1 VGAADRARSGAE
13 QRATTTT
20 VTIVA
25 AAQNGTSGVF
35 AFGKNAWRRAA
46 WVTP

>member
-1 VGAADRARSGAE
+1 MTA
-13 QRATTTT
+13 
-20 VTIVA
+20 IVITA

>member
-1 VGAADRARSGAE
+1 MGAADRARSGAE

-25 AAQNGTSGVF
+25 AAQNGTSDALTV
-35 AFGKNAWRRAA
+35 
-46 WVTP
+46 

>member
-1 VGAADRARSGAE
+1 MADRTQSGPEHRAR
-13 QRATTTT
+13 TT
-20 VTIVA
+20 VIAILAT
-25 AAQNGTSGVF
+25 AQNGTSGVF